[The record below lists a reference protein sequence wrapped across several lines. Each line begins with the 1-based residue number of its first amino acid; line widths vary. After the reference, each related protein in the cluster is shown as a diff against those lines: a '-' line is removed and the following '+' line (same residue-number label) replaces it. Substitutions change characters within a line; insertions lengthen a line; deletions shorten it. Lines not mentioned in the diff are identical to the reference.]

1 MRTSA
6 KSVAIGV
13 IMGSSVTCA
22 VMLSLGLAPADQSPS
37 LHRTSYAIGNDLAR
51 TTLLHLN
58 ADAVEFDAPSLVRGF
73 EDGILGRDPAFT
85 PEQIRASLTVL
96 EREVST
102 KEALARMEADPV
114 FRVLAAEN
122 QRRGREF
129 IERFAA
135 SEGARELADGIYYR
149 VLASGQGA
157 SPGPNDVVVVAF
169 QARLIDRTLISEE
182 NEFRAEIAGMI
193 SGAQTVLQRMKP
205 GDRWIVAIPSEQA
218 FGIAGREP
226 VVGPNEAVLVDVTLM
241 EIK

>member
-96 EREVST
+96 EPRGVHEGGPGPDGSRPGLPRPRRR
-102 KEALARMEADPV
+102 KP
-114 FRVLAAEN
+114 AE
-122 QRRGREF
+122 
-129 IERFAA
+129 
-135 SEGARELADGIYYR
+135 
-149 VLASGQGA
+149 GQG
-157 SPGPNDVVVVAF
+157 VH
-169 QARLIDRTLISEE
+169 
-182 NEFRAEIAGMI
+182 
-193 SGAQTVLQRMKP
+193 
-205 GDRWIVAIPSEQA
+205 
-218 FGIAGREP
+218 
-226 VVGPNEAVLVDVTLM
+226 
-241 EIK
+241 